1 VFWQGPRPFDARR
14 AKEPIGMADHEIT
27 VATPEDI
34 TGILDLQE
42 QNLRSNGGALSVP
55 FSSAWFELAITDMPI
70 IVARRENRVVGYL
83 VSTPLTAQ
91 AHSPIIQA
99 MLRAFPGSPGAY
111 NYGPV
116 CVSETERGRG
126 LAGAMFQAL
135 RERLPARQGITFVRS
150 DNHVSRR
157 VHTRMGMQEVAEF
170 TQDEGVYVVMAYV
183 G

>member
-1 VFWQGPRPFDARR
+1 MS
-14 AKEPIGMADHEIT
+14 EHEIT

-34 TGILDLQE
+34 PGILDLQE

-55 FSSAWFELAITDMPI
+55 FSREWFETAITDMPI
-70 IVARRENRVVGYL
+70 MVARRETRVVGYL

-135 RERLPARQGITFVRS
+135 RERLPARQGVTFIRR
-150 DNHVSRR
+150 DNAVSLK
-157 VHTRMGMQEVAEF
+157 VHIRMGMQEVAEF
-170 TQDEGVYVVMAYV
+170 THDGGVYVVMACV

>member
-1 VFWQGPRPFDARR
+1 
-14 AKEPIGMADHEIT
+14 MADHEIA
-27 VATPEDI
+27 VAAREDI
-34 TGILDLQE
+34 AGILDLQE
-42 QNLRSNGGALSVP
+42 HNLRRNGGALSVP
-55 FSSAWFELAITDMPI
+55 FSREWFEGAIADMPI

-99 MLRAFPGSPGAY
+99 MLRAFPGSSGAY

-116 CVSETERGRG
+116 CVAETERGRG

-135 RERLPARQGITFVRS
+135 RERLPARQGVTFIRS

-170 TQDEGVYVVMAYV
+170 TQDGDVYVVVAYA